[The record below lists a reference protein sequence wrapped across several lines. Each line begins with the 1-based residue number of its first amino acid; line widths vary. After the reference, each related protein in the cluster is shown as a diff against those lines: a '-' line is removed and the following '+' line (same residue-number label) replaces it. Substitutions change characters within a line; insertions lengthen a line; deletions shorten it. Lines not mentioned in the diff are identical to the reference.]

1 MFAKRASQF
10 LLNQFNRSSPISRNF
25 FVTPT
30 NVSKIPKLE
39 KSTLSDVIMKKPTK
53 LEDTI
58 QFIYVF
64 VFGAWIGLMDS
75 EERNEFRTAVT
86 TFYQLDEEEGIPNVV
101 ENFMKSGISEHKSTP
116 AKWFQKAM
124 VTKRIVICIVYVFC
138 IKWIKYIWRDSR
150 LDICFW
156 PT

>member
-30 NVSKIPKLE
+30 NVSKTPKLAR
-39 KSTLSDVIMKKPTK
+39 STLSDVLMKKPTK
-53 LEDTI
+53 LEDTF

-75 EERNEFRTAVT
+75 EERNEFRSH
-86 TFYQLDEEEGIPNVV
+86 FD
-101 ENFMKSGISEHKSTP
+101 
-116 AKWFQKAM
+116 
-124 VTKRIVICIVYVFC
+124 
-138 IKWIKYIWRDSR
+138 
-150 LDICFW
+150 
-156 PT
+156 